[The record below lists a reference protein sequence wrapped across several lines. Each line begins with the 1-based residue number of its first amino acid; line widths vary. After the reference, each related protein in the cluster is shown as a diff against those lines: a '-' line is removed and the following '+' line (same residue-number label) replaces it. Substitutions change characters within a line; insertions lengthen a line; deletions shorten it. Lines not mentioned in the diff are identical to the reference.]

1 MENVISEQQL
11 QSLKIFI
18 TQSFTEEAQSYTEK
32 IFFNSLYEIAPVV
45 FIFRII
51 NLLIIFNI
59 LEIKIFIN
67 KVNKFNK
74 STPWVR

>member
-18 TQSFTEEAQSYTEK
+18 IQSFTKEAQSYTEK

>member
-32 IFFNSLYEIAPVV
+32 IFFNPLGAIAPEG
-45 FIFRII
+45 
-51 NLLIIFNI
+51 LIM
-59 LEIKIFIN
+59 
-67 KVNKFNK
+67 
-74 STPWVR
+74 

>member
-18 TQSFTEEAQSYTEK
+18 TQSCTEEAQSYTEK

>member
-51 NLLIIFNI
+51 NQNIIFSI
-59 LEIKIFIN
+59 FAIK
-67 KVNKFNK
+67 
-74 STPWVR
+74 